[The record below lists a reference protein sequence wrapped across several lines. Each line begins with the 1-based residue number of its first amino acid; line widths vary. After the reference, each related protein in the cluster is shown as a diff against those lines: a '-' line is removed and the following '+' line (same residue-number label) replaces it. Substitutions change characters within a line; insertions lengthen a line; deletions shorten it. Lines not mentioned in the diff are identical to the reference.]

1 MGDDEEL
8 RKARLLPPGMPGSS
22 VREASVLFKL
32 ASQLTPEVRELGFYV
47 SRLTRS
53 LGSNHLFGQQ
63 WHPIRSDAGSSLT
76 LSSQIGESFVAK

>member
-32 ASQLTPEVRELGFYV
+32 ASQLTPEVRQ
-47 SRLTRS
+47 
-53 LGSNHLFGQQ
+53 LFF
-63 WHPIRSDAGSSLT
+63 A
-76 LSSQIGESFVAK
+76 